1 MKIFRFFIPI
11 IMVFSFLQSCSGSD
25 DNITPEE
32 IIPVLSV
39 SSASVAFDA
48 VESTNTI
55 EIASNTIWKI
65 NYTSNW
71 CRPSIQTTK
80 GNAKVI
86 ITADANDTNED
97 RSTTFSVSSEGLSD
111 VIITISQKAK
121 GAVVVKP
128 DYIDPDKTGM
138 TSDALTLAGKMKL
151 GWNLGNTMEACDAT
165 NAGETMW
172 GNPMTSKKLID
183 AVKAAGFNVVRIPCA
198 WSGYIE
204 DAATYKIKESW
215 LVRVKEVVDY
225 CVDNDMYVILNI
237 HWDGGWLENN
247 PTYDKQEAVN
257 IKQKALWKQISIYF
271 RDYDEHLLFA
281 GTNEV
286 HKDYNTPS
294 TENLTV
300 QMSYNQ
306 TFVDAVRATGGRNT
320 WRNLIVQA
328 YNTNIDYAVSYLKMP
343 TDGTSKRLMSEVHFY
358 DPYDFAL
365 QEDGAYKTQWG
376 KPFIGGD
383 VSAWGQETWVDEAF
397 GKMKTNFVD
406 KGIPVVLGEY
416 GAILRASLST
426 DLQAKHIEARNYYLN
441 YVTKAA
447 KNNGLI
453 PVYWDNGNTG
463 DKGFTLFNRSTAV
476 QVHPDALNALVSAV
490 K

>member
-1 MKIFRFFIPI
+1 MKLFKYFMPI
-11 IMVFSFLQSCSGSD
+11 ILILCFLLSCSKSD
-25 DNITPEE
+25 DTIELEQIVPT
-32 IIPVLSV
+32 LSV
-39 SSASVAFDA
+39 SASNFSFDA
-48 VESTNTI
+48 IESTGSVDIT
-55 EIASNTIWKI
+55 SNTIWRI
-65 NYTSNW
+65 NYTSTW

-80 GNAKVI
+80 GNAKVT
-86 ITADANDTNED
+86 ITADANTTAAE
-97 RSTTFSVSSEGLSD
+97 RTATFSVSAAGVSD
-111 VIITISQKAK
+111 VIITITQK
-121 GAVVVKP
+121 GVLVNP
-128 DYIDPDKTGM
+128 DHIDSDKSGM
-138 TSDALTLAGKMKL
+138 ASDALILASKMKL
-151 GWNLGNTMEACDAT
+151 GWNLGNTMESCDGT
-165 NAGETMW
+165 SAGETMW

-183 AVKAAGFNVVRIPCA
+183 AVKAGGFNVVRIPCA

-215 LVRVKEVVDY
+215 LARVKEVVDY
-225 CVDNDMYVILNI
+225 CIDNDMYVILNI

-257 IKQKALWKQISIYF
+257 AKQKALWKQISIYF

-286 HKDYNTPS
+286 HKDYNAPS

-306 TFVDAVRATGGRNT
+306 TFVDAVRVTGGRNA

-328 YNTNIDYAVSYLKMP
+328 YNTNIDYAVNSLKMP
-343 TDGTSKRLMSEVHFY
+343 SDATANRLMSEVHFY

-365 QEDGAYKTQWG
+365 QEDGDYKTQWG
-376 KPFIGGD
+376 KTFAGGD
-383 VSAWGQETWVDEAF
+383 ISSWGQEAWVDEAF
-397 GKMKTNFVD
+397 GKMKTNFIN

-416 GAILRASLST
+416 GAILRTSLSSA
-426 DLQAKHIEARNYYLN
+426 LQAKHIEARNYYLN

-447 KNNGLI
+447 KDNGLI

-463 DKGFTLFNRSTAV
+463 DKGFALFNRSTGEL
-476 QVHPDALNALVSAV
+476 VHSDALNALVSAV